1 MILCVFSCTITQF
14 KISII
19 CYVYQIKNDLIYVR
33 QQQDDY
39 GASVTILEEIN
50 TCLINEIVDKLTL
63 DTI

>member
-1 MILCVFSCTITQF
+1 MILCIFSCISTQF

-19 CYVYQIKNDLIYVR
+19 CKVYQIKNDLIYVR

-50 TCLINEIVDKLTL
+50 ICLVNEIVDKLTL
-63 DTI
+63 DTM